1 MMIGKQL
8 THLVKLPREREAR
21 VKEQSFILGCVILVT
36 ATQLLAAL
44 SLIDEVSKEDE
55 VPTEDEQS

>member
-1 MMIGKQL
+1 M
-8 THLVKLPREREAR
+8 
-21 VKEQSFILGCVILVT
+21 ILVT

-55 VPTEDEQS
+55 VSTEDEESETITADAHQVIFRFMCGFVLHMYLSSEIL